1 VGKPENEATAKES
14 GSYFTMF
21 LNRIGAVFLA
31 PDATFSQ
38 IVSGKIGFWEPLA
51 LILLL
56 IGIEGAVLASFAV
69 RVISAVTNAIGPV
82 TGITSVS
89 FLAFVPS
96 VLITVMIIGFL
107 LVWIIVAGIAHL
119 IARYVFRGR
128 GSYVQLLKLYGYALV
143 PYSLVILGT
152 VIIGINWATWPFA
165 IFLNVVATFWI
176 VLLMSVAVKHN
187 YGIDV
192 GKAFISSFIGPML
205 AWLIVIG
212 IFWLWLLV
220 AIGSFAGGFV

>member
-1 VGKPENEATAKES
+1 
-14 GSYFTMF
+14 
-21 LNRIGAVFLA
+21 
-31 PDATFSQ
+31 
-38 IVSGKIGFWEPLA
+38 
-51 LILLL
+51 
-56 IGIEGAVLASFAV
+56 
-69 RVISAVTNAIGPV
+69 
-82 TGITSVS
+82 
-89 FLAFVPS
+89 
-96 VLITVMIIGFL
+96 MIIGFL
-107 LVWIIVAGIAHL
+107 LVWLIAAGIAHL

-143 PYSLVILGT
+143 PYSLVILST

-220 AIGSFAGGFV
+220 TIGSFAGGFV